1 MVGCKHNNIINMFRN
16 RIFCKLKNI
25 IYRNSNNNPNEVNM
39 GYLKFKWSHILALK
53 SSNSNVIHLIQKC
66 AILISSTL
74 LIIPA
79 VSSQFSFDF

>member
-1 MVGCKHNNIINMFRN
+1 M
-16 RIFCKLKNI
+16 
-25 IYRNSNNNPNEVNM
+25 NM